1 MLQAKSQTQF
11 DMTMQC
17 SSHYWYTVC
26 RALKFR
32 RLINSAFNR
41 TVTVLMP
48 AIPGHDA
55 CVRLT
60 IQFDP
65 TWLLS
70 LTGHLP
76 GSFTIGTVTYLLI
89 DSANLSNR

>member
-1 MLQAKSQTQF
+1 
-11 DMTMQC
+11 
-17 SSHYWYTVC
+17 
-26 RALKFR
+26 
-32 RLINSAFNR
+32 
-41 TVTVLMP
+41 VLMP

-55 CVRLT
+55 CVRLA

-76 GSFTIGTVTYLLI
+76 GSFTIGTVTSLLI